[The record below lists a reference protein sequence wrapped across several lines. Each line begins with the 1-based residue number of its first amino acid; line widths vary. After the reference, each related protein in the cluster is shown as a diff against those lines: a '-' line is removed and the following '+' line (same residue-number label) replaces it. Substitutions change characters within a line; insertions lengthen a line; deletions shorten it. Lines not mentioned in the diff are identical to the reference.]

1 MRWVIGRVCGSVG
14 KLLARNAK
22 PEGQS
27 SEQGGEWRKE
37 GEEKKKKRGFE
48 LCFLKSRSSLKSYP
62 GVLVMAQ

>member
-37 GEEKKKKRGFE
+37 GEEKKKKEG
-48 LCFLKSRSSLKSYP
+48 LSSAS
-62 GVLVMAQ
+62 